1 MTTLIRTVESYIL
14 FILSILFPH
23 FIVITIF
30 KTQNFIYFTQKEYII
45 YIFSQLRKVNSPQ
58 LSCVKIRNKACNS
71 VSSNFRVK
79 EIPVHVVVLTASIV
93 LAKRGGGVKEFV
105 TDPGKHLIY
114 YFWSK
119 KLEKW
124 KSRKGK

>member
-1 MTTLIRTVESYIL
+1 MMKLSL
-14 FILSILFPH
+14 FYSKGIYAIFFP
-23 FIVITIF
+23 
-30 KTQNFIYFTQKEYII
+30 
-45 YIFSQLRKVNSPQ
+45 QLRKVNFPQ

-105 TDPGKHLIY
+105 TDPEKQLIY